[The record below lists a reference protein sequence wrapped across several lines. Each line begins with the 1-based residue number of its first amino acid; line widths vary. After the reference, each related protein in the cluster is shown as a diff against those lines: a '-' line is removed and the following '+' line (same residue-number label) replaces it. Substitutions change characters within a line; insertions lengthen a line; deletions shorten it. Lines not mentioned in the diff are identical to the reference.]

1 VAANNDVAEKSSSW
15 NRARSS
21 ALGRELIE
29 RRAGLG
35 ALAARICRSR
45 TLQDD
50 VAGRSY
56 WHPNG
61 FIKLVLEQR
70 DGWGQLRL
78 HVWPEATDDDDVH
91 DHAWHYESVVVGGDL
106 REIRYR
112 EAADVDTGGTPMWRH
127 SYGMTGHRRFTLCD
141 PEQVDIIEDPKAL
154 DWHTGDR
161 SGGAPGHVHRFFPV
175 TAPTVTMLR
184 VGPILTRYSH
194 VYRTDSSPQPVL
206 APRPTTQVDVAEWL
220 SYVRAIAD

>member
-1 VAANNDVAEKSSSW
+1 VAVNSVVDERSSW

-21 ALGRELIE
+21 ALGRELVE

-35 ALAARICRSR
+35 AVAARICRSR

-91 DHAWHYESVVVGGDL
+91 DHAWQYESVVVGGEL

-112 EAADVDTGGTPMWRH
+112 EAGGDETGGAPMWRH
-127 SYGMTGHRRFTLCD
+127 AYGMTGHRRFTLRD
-141 PEQVDIIEDPKAL
+141 PEPVNVIEDPRAL

-161 SGGAPGHVHRFFPV
+161 SGGAPGHVHRFFAV
-175 TAPTVTMLR
+175 SAPTVTMLR
-184 VGPILTRYSH
+184 VGPILESYSH

-206 APRPTTQVDVAEWL
+206 APRPTTRADVAKWVAH
-220 SYVRAIAD
+220 VRSIAG